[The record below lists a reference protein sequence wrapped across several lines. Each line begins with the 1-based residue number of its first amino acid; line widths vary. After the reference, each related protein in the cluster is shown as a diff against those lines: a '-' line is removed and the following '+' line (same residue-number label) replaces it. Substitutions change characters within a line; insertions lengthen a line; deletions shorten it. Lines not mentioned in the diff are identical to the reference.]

1 MNFVDARDIAK
12 AARVAL
18 LEDIGPESQR
28 AYHLTGPRAWTMPQ
42 IADELSKLL
51 GHPIVY
57 VSRSLEEVRAD
68 LLASGLTTF
77 VVDLMVGLEQMF
89 RDSVL
94 GETTS
99 TVQELTGEPPGML
112 FQWLAESIEAFRKAA

>member
-1 MNFVDARDIAK
+1 LRPLCDKPR
-12 AARVAL
+12 RL
-18 LEDIGPESQR
+18 LHLAFKTRPRGFSSQCKR
-28 AYHLTGPRAWTMPQ
+28 ACTVPQ

-57 VSRSLEEVRAD
+57 VSRSLEEERAALIANGLTPFVAD
-68 LLASGLTTF
+68 LL
-77 VVDLMVGLEQMF
+77 VGLEQMF

-99 TVQELTGEPPGML
+99 TVQALTGEPPRTL
-112 FQWLAESIEAFRKAA
+112 SQWLAENIAAFRK